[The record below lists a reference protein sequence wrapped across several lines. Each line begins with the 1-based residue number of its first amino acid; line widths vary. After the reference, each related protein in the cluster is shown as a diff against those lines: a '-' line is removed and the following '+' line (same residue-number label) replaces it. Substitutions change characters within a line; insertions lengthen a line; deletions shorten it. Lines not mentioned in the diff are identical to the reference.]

1 MARRRRRGRITRR
14 RVQIAAVLLAI
25 AAVVLG
31 IVLFANQ
38 LDKSSPSAP
47 PVAGLNGPQGGDT
60 NGPTGSPSPSGTGS
74 NSSILSV
81 FPTQLTSKL
90 GKNFRG
96 LPGHNVVLTVSSAG
110 SILRVGYLVPTA
122 DSNQVGD
129 LHNVNGGFSRSFTA
143 RGPEGPYSAIFIQTN
158 NDGTPVHCTVTV
170 DGTTRD
176 SETISGKK
184 KQGLCY
190 G

>member
-1 MARRRRRGRITRR
+1 M
-14 RVQIAAVLLAI
+14 QIAAVLLTV
-25 AAVVLG
+25 AAAVLG
-31 IVLFANQ
+31 ILLFAHQ

-47 PVAGLNGPQGGDT
+47 PVAGLNGPDGTDGAS
-60 NGPTGSPSPSGTGS
+60 GSASPSGTGS

-110 SILRVGYLVPTA
+110 SILRVGYLVPSA

-129 LHNVNGGFSRSFTA
+129 LHNVNGGFSKSFTA

-170 DGTTRD
+170 DGVPRD
-176 SETISGKK
+176 SQTISGKK